1 MVNNNAASLFL
12 LLQEV
17 AKGREVIVSRGE
29 QIQIGGGFRIP
40 DILALSGAKLVEV
53 GTTNITTAKDYLDAI
68 TDQTALVLM
77 VHRSNFAIRG
87 FTESPRYRRG
97 GPRPARTCSAGGGS
111 GVGLDHRRV
120 CTG

>member
-1 MVNNNAASLFL
+1 M
-12 LLQEV
+12 

-87 FTESPRYRRG
+87 FTESPTSAKW
-97 GPRPARTCSAGGGS
+97 PASCPSTWCWRWIRA
-111 GVGLDHRRV
+111 RA
-120 CTG
+120 

>member
-1 MVNNNAASLFL
+1 M
-12 LLQEV
+12 

-77 VHRSNFAIRG
+77 VHRSI
-87 FTESPRYRRG
+87 SPFVALPNPRHRRS
-97 GPRPARTCSAGGGS
+97 GPRPARARGAGGGS
-111 GVGLDHRRV
+111 GLGLDQRRV
-120 CTG
+120 CAG